1 PAAAGPAATRT
12 LTGTVA
18 AAALVLL
25 SVTTVP
31 PVAAVE
37 LRITVPVDALPPGTV
52 AGSSVTDETPGGMT
66 VSCTLRVTPPDVPE
80 IVTITVDNVTVLVVT
95 AKLAVVEPGGTVTFA
110 GTATTAGWLLTRLT
124 TVPPAAAAALTV
136 AVPDANAPLTTM
148 LGLTCR
154 SARAVGGG
162 ITVSTADFVTPPY
175 VANIVTGVAT
185 ATGAVMIPTSAV
197 IPPVV
202 AWTPSALGNAIDR
215 LLLEK

>member
-1 PAAAGPAATRT
+1 LTVRGPLACVAKICVSAVALSLFVAIVNVAIVAPADTVTASVTLATTVLLLVSVTVRPPDGAGELSATDPVEFAVPTTVAGSRVSSDNVGGSTASVAERDAPPDAAEIVTTVARLTGLVDIVKLAVADPAATRP

-80 IVTITVDNVTVLVVT
+80 
-95 AKLAVVEPGGTVTFA
+95 
-110 GTATTAGWLLTRLT
+110 
-124 TVPPAAAAALTV
+124 
-136 AVPDANAPLTTM
+136 
-148 LGLTCR
+148 
-154 SARAVGGG
+154 
-162 ITVSTADFVTPPY
+162 
-175 VANIVTGVAT
+175 
-185 ATGAVMIPTSAV
+185 
-197 IPPVV
+197 
-202 AWTPSALGNAIDR
+202 
-215 LLLEK
+215 